1 VTCYNN
7 NTPQLSDTGAH
18 VTREYARHLD
28 HTDLL
33 RERVDGAAGVAGP
46 RPSSHIVR

>member
-18 VTREYARHLD
+18 TTREYARHLGRA
-28 HTDLL
+28 DLL
-33 RERVDGAAGVAGP
+33 RERIDGATGV
-46 RPSSHIVR
+46 